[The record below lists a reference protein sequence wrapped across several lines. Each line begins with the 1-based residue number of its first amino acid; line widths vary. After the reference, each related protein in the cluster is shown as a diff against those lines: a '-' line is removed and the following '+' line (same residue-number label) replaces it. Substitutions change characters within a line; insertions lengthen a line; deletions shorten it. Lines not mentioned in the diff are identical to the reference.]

1 MVRWQTNSAGERS
14 SGFLSSYP
22 APTSLRSSYFFP
34 ETQRKI
40 VGDGSIPAT
49 GIYRSLF
56 SHFIAGR
63 TKNNG
68 KDRDGNDGE
77 VTKRPHHVANPLAC
91 IPVLLDK
98 GSLSVI
104 MIGLIYYS
112 ISRALGA
119 SLAVQSI
126 EIYNLNYLGAGLVYI
141 PSGVA
146 GIFSSYLTGRPLY
159 HSADH
164 PINDMY

>member
-1 MVRWQTNSAGERS
+1 M
-14 SGFLSSYP
+14 
-22 APTSLRSSYFFP
+22 
-34 ETQRKI
+34 K
-40 VGDGSIPAT
+40 
-49 GIYRSLF
+49 
-56 SHFIAGR
+56 

-68 KDRDGNDGE
+68 KDKDGNQE
-77 VTKRPHHVANPLAC
+77 VTKRPHHVPSPLAC

-104 MIGLIYYS
+104 IIGSIYYS

-146 GIFSSYLTGRPLY
+146 GIFSSYLTGKPPCHGANYFTITSTRETYRSKL
-159 HSADH
+159 
-164 PINDMY
+164 